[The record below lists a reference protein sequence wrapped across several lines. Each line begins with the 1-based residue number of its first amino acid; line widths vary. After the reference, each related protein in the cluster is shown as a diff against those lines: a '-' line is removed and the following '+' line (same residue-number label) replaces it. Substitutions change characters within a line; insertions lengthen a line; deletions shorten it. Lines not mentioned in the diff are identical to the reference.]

1 MREAGY
7 RGGATPVSVF
17 VARLRKRLPEAPLAT
32 PLAPPRPPSPRE
44 LRWLLARR
52 PDELEDEERAQVQ
65 VLLAAYPSVATA
77 YPLVQRFGELVRARQ
92 VADLDGWLADAASS
106 AIAEFG
112 GFALGIRRDRAAVEA
127 GLTLEWSQGQVEG
140 QITRLKLL
148 KRQMYGRAKFDLLRQ
163 RLLYR
168 ADVA

>member
-1 MREAGY
+1 M
-7 RGGATPVSVF
+7 
-17 VARLRKRLPEAPLAT
+17 
-32 PLAPPRPPSPRE
+32 
-44 LRWLLARR
+44 
-52 PDELEDEERAQVQ
+52 Q